1 MGQLHKRFTD
11 EQVRVL
17 FQGYV
22 QGQLSRAD
30 LEEMMGIGK
39 TRFFALLKR
48 YRQDPASFSLAE
60 RETVYI
66 ARCST
71 LSKSKTPSDESGI
84 DTMHRG

>member
-17 FQGYV
+17 FQGDV

-30 LEEMMGIGK
+30 LEEMPGIGK

-48 YRQDPASFSLAE
+48 YRQDPASFSLAY
-60 RETVYI
+60 RRSMPPRLPTAVETEF
-66 ARCST
+66 ST
-71 LSKSKTPSDESGI
+71 CYRRLEI
-84 DTMHRG
+84 